1 MLPPSSDISNINVQF
16 GFKIKNGVPS
26 RTEQNEKKM
35 VQKIPPPPP
44 KDRAIQNSFY
54 RGSDNTKIQSDIY
67 DMKNGCSASRNNFF
81 FLQIGR
87 GEGWIFE
94 TTQGNLAPKSHNLK
108 LN

>member
-54 RGSDNTKIQSDIY
+54 RGSDNTKIQSDI
-67 DMKNGCSASRNNFF
+67 
-81 FLQIGR
+81 
-87 GEGWIFE
+87 
-94 TTQGNLAPKSHNLK
+94 
-108 LN
+108 